1 MSMAVDTQIA
11 RPAGPTEPSARRTV
25 LVAGNY
31 RPALTAARRLKAMG
45 YRVLLGREPG
55 STGAEH
61 SRFVDEIWALPAP
74 ERGAA
79 VFREA
84 LRVKLRLDP
93 TIVAIMPMTETFL
106 NLVDAAR
113 DLVPPEIRLVA
124 PQSRVI
130 EICHDKFA
138 WLRFCCDIGIPT
150 PPFDTAS
157 RIDNLRSVVEAI
169 GPPVVIRPVEA
180 GQRIGKRK
188 AVSVFDGTGF
198 EAAFASWPEGV
209 GALLVQKRF
218 EGIRYNVYFGALDGA
233 IVRELHSRSLRTDR
247 WDGSGQTIE
256 GLVVEPVPVHREM
269 LAKAVAAMGY
279 TGVGCAQFLLDPDT
293 GSSCFLEINPRFGA
307 SYAFVEHAGFDLTG
321 LALELA
327 GPAPAPRPLAEPV
340 RPVHCVWTYGDLSG
354 LVFSLSNKD
363 ITVAEAVRWA
373 RACLVAAVTAD
384 MHVTWSWS
392 DPRPT
397 LAAYASQFL
406 KIVTGSREAGGS
418 DEIARRPSQPEASGA
433 AARMKELRR

>member
-1 MSMAVDTQIA
+1 MAVDAQIA
-11 RPAGPTEPSARRTV
+11 GPAVATELSGRRTV

-45 YRVLLGREPG
+45 YRVLLGMEPG
-55 STGAEH
+55 ATGAEH

-74 ERGAA
+74 GRGAA
-79 VFREA
+79 AFREA
-84 LRVKLRLDP
+84 LRVRLRLDP
-93 TIVAIMPMTETFL
+93 SIVAIMPMTETYL

-113 DLVPPEIRLVA
+113 DLVPPDIRVVA
-124 PQSRVI
+124 PQPRVI

-150 PPFDTAS
+150 PAFDTAS
-157 RIDNLRSVVEAI
+157 RVDNLRSVVEAI

-188 AVSVFDGTGF
+188 AVAVYDRAGF
-198 EAAFASWPEGV
+198 TAAFESWPEGV
-209 GALLVQKRF
+209 GDLLVQKRF

-256 GLVVEPVPVHREM
+256 GLVVEPVGVHSDM

-279 TGVGCAQFLLDPDT
+279 TGVGCAQFLFDPDT
-293 GSSCFLEINPRFGA
+293 GQSCFLEINPRFGA

-327 GPAPAPRPLAEPV
+327 GPAPAPEPLAAPP
-340 RPVHCVWTYGDLSG
+340 RKVHCVWTYGDLSG
-354 LVFSLSNKD
+354 LVFSVSNKD
-363 ITVAEAVRWA
+363 ITPAEAWRWA
-373 RACLVAAVTAD
+373 RASVAAAVTAD
-384 MHVTWSWS
+384 VHVTWSWS
-392 DPRPT
+392 DPWPT
-397 LAAYASQFL
+397 LASYASQL
-406 KIVTGSREAGGS
+406 VKIVTGSREAGGQ
-418 DEIARRPSQPEASGA
+418 DEIARRPRQPDHGSRPKP
-433 AARMKELRR
+433 ARARDGV